1 MDCNKTKTSIYEFYT
16 AIQKV
21 GESIIKIYKNPTY
34 IYLEKYSD
42 FRVAFWIK
50 DIKDISSCFHFYTPQ
65 KKILEAIL
73 PRFRIHCNIFFL
85 RSTHKD
91 IFLEATRQRSIFT

>member
-1 MDCNKTKTSIYEFYT
+1 MDCNKTKTSKYEFYT

-50 DIKDISSCFHFYTPQ
+50 DIKDISSCFHFNIYY
-65 KKILEAIL
+65 LYFCRRNNYAIL
-73 PRFRIHCNIFFL
+73 F
-85 RSTHKD
+85 K
-91 IFLEATRQRSIFT
+91 